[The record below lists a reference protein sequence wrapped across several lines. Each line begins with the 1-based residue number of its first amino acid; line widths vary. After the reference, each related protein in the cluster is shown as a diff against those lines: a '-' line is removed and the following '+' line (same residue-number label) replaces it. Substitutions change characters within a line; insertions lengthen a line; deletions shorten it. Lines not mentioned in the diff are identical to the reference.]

1 VSNVL
6 EVCDGHVGGLPV
18 VMWVLGV
25 SASDMLLITYLQA
38 ELVWPTYDRLQE
50 LQVSW

>member
-6 EVCDGHVGGLPV
+6 EVCDVHVGGLPI

-25 SASDMLLITYLQA
+25 SASVSDMLLITYLQA
-38 ELVWPTYDRLQE
+38 AAGLVHI
-50 LQVSW
+50 